1 MFEQMKGL
9 SPKKKIEYYIQ
20 YYGAATAV
28 ILIMIIA
35 VTSFVVGRI
44 RAKDVA
50 EGIML
55 INAYGEASE
64 DEETYLDDLLTGYGI
79 DPAKN
84 KIEVN
89 GSIYIS
95 EDGEN
100 TVDPQMA
107 LASSQKIIALASS
120 DSCDVFFSDDS
131 YFATAESDGM
141 CEDLSDYID
150 EGVIEA
156 HKDDLYYCNDPETG
170 KEILA
175 GIRVSCDS
183 GLMGELG
190 WYTEDPIVGII
201 VNPSNPEL
209 AAYIVEAML
218 N

>member
-20 YYGAATAV
+20 YYGVVTAV
-28 ILIMIIA
+28 IIIVIIA

-55 INAYGEASE
+55 VNAYGEASD
-64 DEETYLDDLLTGYGI
+64 DEETYLDDLLTDYGI

-84 KIEVN
+84 EIEVN
-89 GSIYIS
+89 GNIYING
-95 EDGEN
+95 DGKN
-100 TVDPQMA
+100 TIDPQMA
-107 LASSQKIIALASS
+107 LASSQKIVALASS
-120 DSCDVFFSDDS
+120 DSCDVFFSDES

-141 CEDLSDYID
+141 CADLSDYID
-150 EGVIEA
+150 EEVIEA
-156 HKDDLYYCNDPETG
+156 HKDDLYYYNDPETG

-175 GIRVSCDS
+175 GIKLPCDS

>member
-20 YYGAATAV
+20 YYGVATVV
-28 ILIMIIA
+28 ILIVIIA

-64 DEETYLDDLLTGYGI
+64 DEDAYLDDLLTGYGI
-79 DPAKN
+79 DTAKN
-84 KIEVN
+84 KIEVTGN
-89 GSIYIS
+89 IFIS
-95 EDGEN
+95 GDGEN
-100 TVDPQMA
+100 SIDPQMA
-107 LASSQKIIALASS
+107 LASSQKIAALASS
-120 DSCDVFFSDDS
+120 DSCDVFLSDES
-131 YFATAESDGM
+131 YFATAEADGM
-141 CEDLSDYID
+141 CEDLSEYID
-150 EGVIEA
+150 EDVIEA

-175 GIRVSCDS
+175 GIKIPCDS

-190 WYTEDPIVGII
+190 WYIEDPVVGII